1 MNFNYLNNYK
11 SQAKTIVAFIIA
23 PWILKHSIYKVEPG
37 YLAIKFDVFSGVLSK
52 VNREGYHLLI
62 PFIQRPIIYDCRM
75 KNNVFISVCGT
86 KDLQIVSL
94 KTRLI
99 SRPDSENLPKLYRL
113 LGMNFE
119 ERVLYSIV
127 YEICGAIL
135 SQYNASQ
142 LINQRDTIS
151 YLIKQR
157 LQEKAKE
164 FFIELDDVALVYII
178 CKLDRYYIQQ
188 RVFGCYRKEASR
200 STRSR
205 KNEVFGRASIRG

>member
-1 MNFNYLNNYK
+1 MNFKSLNINFSYFK
-11 SQAKTIVAFIIA
+11 PILALVVA
-23 PWILKHSIYKVEPG
+23 PWIIKHSIYKVEPG
-37 YLAIKFDVFSGVLSK
+37 YLAIKFDVFSGVLEK
-52 VNREGYHLLI
+52 VNKEGYHLLI

-75 KNNVFISVCGT
+75 KNNVFVSVCGT

-99 SRPDSENLPKLYRL
+99 SRPDSDNLPKLYRL
-113 LGMNFE
+113 LGMKFE
-119 ERVLYSIV
+119 ERVLFSIV
-127 YEICGAIL
+127 YEISGAVL

-164 FFIELDDVALVYII
+164 FYIELDDVALVFI
-178 CKLDRYYIQQ
+178 
-188 RVFGCYRKEASR
+188 S
-200 STRSR
+200 
-205 KNEVFGRASIRG
+205 